1 MGQEELGELLQLFK
15 ALADESRLRIVG
27 ILADREC
34 SVQELATLLGLKEPT
49 VSHHL
54 AKLRGVGLV
63 RMRPEGTT
71 HFYRLDGEALREANK
86 NLLTRERM
94 VSVVDDDQRR
104 GAAWERAVLGN
115 FFEGERLKEIPASH
129 KKRDVVLDW
138 LAERFT
144 PGIAYP
150 EAAVNEI
157 IKRHHPDS
165 ATLRREL
172 IGGGWMT
179 REAGV
184 YRRSARV
191 VETPGE
197 GSTAGLAG
205 EGEAG

>member
-1 MGQEELGELLQLFK
+1 MGQEELGELLRLFK

-27 ILADREC
+27 ILTDREC

-71 HFYRLDGEALREANK
+71 HLYRLDGEALRAANK

-94 VSVVDDDQRR
+94 ASVVDDGEAR
-104 GAAWERAVLGN
+104 GEAWERAVLGN
-115 FFEGERLKEIPASH
+115 FFAGERLKEIPASR
-129 KKRDVVLDW
+129 KKREVVLDW
-138 LAERFT
+138 LAERFA
-144 PGIAYP
+144 PGVAYP

-157 IKRHHPDS
+157 LRRHHPDS

-184 YRRSARV
+184 YRRRP
-191 VETPGE
+191 ETAEAPHE
-197 GSTAGLAG
+197 G
-205 EGEAG
+205 